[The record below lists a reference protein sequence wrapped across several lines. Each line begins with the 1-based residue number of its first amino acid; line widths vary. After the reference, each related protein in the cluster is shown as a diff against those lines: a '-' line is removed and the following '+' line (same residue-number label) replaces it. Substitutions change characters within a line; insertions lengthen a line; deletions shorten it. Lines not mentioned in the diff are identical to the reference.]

1 MSESQS
7 LTQGVNLIF
16 LIRCHC
22 THYPKITEGP
32 LWPTETVHPILQVNG
47 LMPVNGIMPQ
57 WHLVTHPL
65 ELYAISRL
73 CVQIDKQKGIG

>member
-1 MSESQS
+1 M
-7 LTQGVNLIF
+7 
-16 LIRCHC
+16 
-22 THYPKITEGP
+22 
-32 LWPTETVHPILQVNG
+32 HPILQVNG

-73 CVQIDKQKGIG
+73 CVQIDKQKKDRIKRKGSSRRRAKQLSITNNSGFEP